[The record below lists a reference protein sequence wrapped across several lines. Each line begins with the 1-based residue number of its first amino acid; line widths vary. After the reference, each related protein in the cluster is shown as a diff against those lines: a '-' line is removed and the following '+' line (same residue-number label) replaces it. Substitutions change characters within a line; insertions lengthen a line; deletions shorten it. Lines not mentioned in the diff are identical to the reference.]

1 LLAQLRALESE
12 KDSLR
17 DHLEEE
23 AEAKAELQ
31 RLLSKSNNEC
41 QQWRAKFESE
51 GLGKMEEYE
60 EQK

>member
-1 LLAQLRALESE
+1 MSQLRSVESE
-12 KDSLR
+12 RDSLH

-23 AEAKAELQ
+23 AESKAELQ
-31 RLLSKSNNEC
+31 RLLSKANNEC

-51 GLGKMEEYE
+51 GLGKAEEFE